1 MDGSWWMVIVALS
14 ATQDLLFQLIFL
26 HQGQLKTERKMR
38 VSMIVMKRKMMT
50 DSGDSVRMLVRQ
62 NALILTNLVVLLL
75 NLTFMPSQ
83 MVAILGFVVRTMS

>member
-1 MDGSWWMVIVALS
+1 M
-14 ATQDLLFQLIFL
+14 
-26 HQGQLKTERKMR
+26 
-38 VSMIVMKRKMMT
+38 SMIVMKMKMMT

-83 MVAILGFVVRTMS
+83 NNVLMSK